1 MSRNYQRGLNC
12 QKKKRGGGLV
22 LWKSCVVPSL
32 AYCTHDTVQ
41 IAGNGVGENPQE
53 KKRDSEA
60 LSTLPR
66 SGSACTTCFLHQ
78 GLKSEVRVL
87 DRSLIPG
94 CVVQTSE
101 VSWEVFWAV
110 YMCSEKRL
118 M

>member
-1 MSRNYQRGLNC
+1 M
-12 QKKKRGGGLV
+12 
-22 LWKSCVVPSL
+22 VPSL

-41 IAGNGVGENPQE
+41 IAGNGVGENSQE

-60 LSTLPR
+60 LSTLPG

-101 VSWEVFWAV
+101 VPWEVFWAV
-110 YMCSEKRL
+110 YLCSEKRL